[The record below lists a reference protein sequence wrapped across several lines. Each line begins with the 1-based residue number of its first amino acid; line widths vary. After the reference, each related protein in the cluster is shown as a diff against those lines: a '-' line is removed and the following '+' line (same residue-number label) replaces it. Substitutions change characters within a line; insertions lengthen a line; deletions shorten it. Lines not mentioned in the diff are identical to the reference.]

1 MWSFN
6 IVHNS
11 YLKDSIIQI
20 AIIFKYLEIAFNLFT
35 YFQFVKNNISNYLN
49 IFRIEKEI
57 VQARRNCTSSL

>member
-20 AIIFKYLEIAFNLFT
+20 VIIFKYLEIVFNLFN

-57 VQARRNCTSSL
+57 V

>member
-6 IVHNS
+6 IVHNR

-20 AIIFKYLEIAFNLFT
+20 DIIFKYLEIVFDLFN

-57 VQARRNCTSSL
+57 V

>member
-20 AIIFKYLEIAFNLFT
+20 DIIFKYLEIVFDLFN

-57 VQARRNCTSSL
+57 V

>member
-20 AIIFKYLEIAFNLFT
+20 AIIFKYLEIVFNLFN

-57 VQARRNCTSSL
+57 V